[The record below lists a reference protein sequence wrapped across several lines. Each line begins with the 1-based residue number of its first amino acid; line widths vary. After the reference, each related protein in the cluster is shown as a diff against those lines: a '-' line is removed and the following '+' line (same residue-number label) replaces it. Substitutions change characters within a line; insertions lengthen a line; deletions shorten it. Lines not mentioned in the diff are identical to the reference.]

1 MAEKLTIDKNHFLVY
16 QTINE
21 LNQCTNEVFLNSNDF
36 RDAVPL
42 ANPDASRYYYMDLNW
57 DDESLSFEGNDGQLH
72 QLYNDAKGDTPSVLP
87 KYINTQ
93 YPQIDLPNYFESNNG
108 YTLRNFKLKEGANFY
123 ITNGDK
129 EQYNGLFSLYKNWNY
144 CYDKRLDYDSSTIH
158 YDSDQFNESGNFD
171 SSYYANYTDLS
182 DPAAEIK
189 IVNKPDYEN
198 NRIFH
203 KLKFYY
209 DSIDSSQDGSH
220 PVYIKNA
227 KTGEFEELGD
237 NVSLITFV
245 PIKVPPYNVSYGNRT
260 KQVLKWVLCVFCR
273 GEATSTDWT
282 KVNVEHNPRRVK
294 MEWRPI
300 HLKKGKSELTNDEY
314 LEFFNSYEYK
324 EPDSTD
330 VPAEDLIPIP
340 INDKDLQTVS
350 IEAYNIDYNREAD
363 NSGILYDN
371 REVQDTEEFTREL
384 RLFNTNLPTY
394 LIQQEPIYTI
404 SESGLGV
411 KVAENSFILM
421 DCEGYCLYCP
431 ELVEKYGIAFIRS
444 DWVYYDENHELCV
457 NVTEQEIKYYYN
469 LFVNNSQVYPYP
481 KGDIVN
487 GKIYSTKHLPL
498 EKLTPPD
505 YTDHSS
511 PPPEKCSENIIYNYF
526 DKYFNDHN
534 NTLNKGLNDGNWI
547 DLINYRTG
555 YTRQPALM
563 AAGENTPD
571 HFDNSLIANPLYCY
585 DEDLEIVVYEKAHID
600 SRLVEENKIYSH
612 YVRYR
617 IKKDAL
623 ENIEA
628 PKFQEVAFWKML
640 DGFPTLHTIRG
651 ETADRPVNGYL
662 TNHDY
667 NNATP
672 VVENNHIITKQ
683 IRYFITYTL
692 DVNIMPKEVNKCVP
706 GTWSACLNYKKGT
719 YRKTKVQ
726 VKNIIRDYTINQDEY
741 LNEELENR
749 IFVTPSEWYSENEQV
764 IDDEAETQDW
774 FWLNTISNWCRFEI
788 GADTTTAELHVWNG
802 MGTWDRFYDI
812 MAYYMQGDNYSLVK
826 KYLYS
831 KDFFIQGPMYAPGV
845 LQSCYVP
852 IKNYAGGDGQM
863 RYTSFV
869 LTKDSKSILYKT
881 KANMDYA
888 KAYHHN
894 DYNSYARAN
903 YGDPSHEQAELRGP
917 DKDLKRKYVIGS
929 ETQPVPCLTRGNNG
943 NLYLHY
949 HFVVQTNGREHG
961 ILRNIVNTINEK
973 GIEDISDLNS
983 KCKTIFGDGADKTI
997 DKDWKRYII
1006 KDTTEEFKSDIKDS
1020 SDETLFN
1027 SASLNSIKSG
1037 DKMKP
1042 ITLIAM
1048 RPNPTTSNK
1057 TIGDYL
1063 ERWNK

>member
-21 LNQCTNEVFLNSNDF
+21 LNQCTNEVFLKSSDF
-36 RDAVPL
+36 KDAVPL
-42 ANPDASRYYYMDLNW
+42 LNPDASRYYYMDLNW

-72 QLYNDAKGDTPSVLP
+72 QLKSSEEIGSTPSVLP
-87 KYINTQ
+87 KTMVYKPS
-93 YPQIDLPNYFESNNG
+93 YCKSDSG
-108 YTLRNFKLKEGANFY
+108 YTLRNFKLKPDTEMY
-123 ITNGDK
+123 IKDGDDYISYK
-129 EQYNGLFSLYKNWNY
+129 GVFSLQENWNY
-144 CYDKRLDYDSSTIH
+144 AYERYHKIIYTDSEVVK
-158 YDSDQFNESGNFD
+158 DSYQFD
-171 SSYYANYTDLS
+171 STYDFDSATYIKNPTYYEEEL
-182 DPAAEIK
+182 K
-189 IVNKPDYEN
+189 FVNKPAEGPDGIYHTLTCYEYGTYN
-198 NRIFH
+198 PIE
-203 KLKFYY
+203 
-209 DSIDSSQDGSH
+209 I
-220 PVYIKNA
+220 YIKNN
-227 KTGEFEELGD
+227 KTENDYIQLGD
-237 NVSLITFV
+237 NVSLVTFI
-245 PIKVPPYNVSYGNRT
+245 PYKTPPATSEYSSRNYTLS
-260 KQVLKWVLCVFCR
+260 WILCVFCR
-273 GEATSTDWT
+273 GEANSSDWEQ
-282 KVNVEHNPRRVK
+282 VNADHHPRRIK

-300 HLKKGKSELTNDEY
+300 HLANGKSLIYTPEKY
-314 LEFFNSYEYK
+314 KEFFNSYEYK

-330 VPAEDLIPIP
+330 VPSEDLVPASFA
-340 INDKDLQTVS
+340 DVQTVS

-363 NSGILYDN
+363 NSGVLYDN

-394 LIQQEPIYTI
+394 LIKQEPVYTI

-431 ELVEKYGIAFIRS
+431 ELLEKYGIAFIRS
-444 DWVYYDENHELCV
+444 DWVYYDENRELCV
-457 NVTEQEIKYYYN
+457 NVTEQEIKYYYKLLIEN
-469 LFVNNSQVYPYP
+469 GSGYEL
-481 KGDIVN
+481 GDITN
-487 GKIYSTKHLPL
+487 GHIYSTKYLPL
-498 EKLTPPD
+498 EKLTPQNGYSNDTSTPG
-505 YTDHSS
+505 
-511 PPPEKCSENIIYNYF
+511 KCSENIIYEFF
-526 DKYFNDHN
+526 DKYFNDFTNIERTGVDFN
-534 NTLNKGLNDGNWI
+534 NWFFLV
-547 DLINYRTG
+547 NYRTG
-555 YTRQPALM
+555 ANIYPSLMSCGEPAVTTNSRF
-563 AAGENTPD
+563 EN
-571 HFDNSLIANPLYCY
+571 HLLSNPLNC
-585 DEDLEIVVYEKAHID
+585 DNNFLEIAVYEQANID
-600 SRLVEENKIYSH
+600 SRLVEENKVYSH

-617 IKKDAL
+617 IQKSTNYAQG
-623 ENIEA
+623 

-667 NNATP
+667 NNTIP
-672 VVENNHIITKQ
+672 VWEDNHIITKQ
-683 IRYFITYTL
+683 IRYFITYNL

-706 GTWSACLNYKKGT
+706 GTWSACLDYKKGT

-749 IFVTPSEWYSENEQV
+749 IYVTPSEWYSENEQV
-764 IDDEAETQDW
+764 IDDEAEAQDW

-788 GADTTTAELHVWNG
+788 GTDTTTAELHVWNG
-802 MGTWDRFYDI
+802 MGTWDRFFDI

-831 KDFFIQGPMYAPGV
+831 MDFFIQGPMYSPGI

-852 IKNYAGGDGQM
+852 IKNFAGGDGQM
-863 RYTSFV
+863 RYTTFV

-903 YGDPSHEQAELRGP
+903 YGEPSQAQK
-917 DKDLKRKYVIGS
+917 DKRDVERDLKRKYVIGS

-1027 SASLNSIKSG
+1027 SASLNNIKSG
-1037 DKMKP
+1037 DKMEP

>member
-36 RDAVPL
+36 SDAVPL
-42 ANPDASRYYYMDLNW
+42 SDPEHAKYYYMDLVW
-57 DDESLSFEGNDGQLH
+57 DYYSLSFDGEDGQLH
-72 QLYNDAKGDTPSVLP
+72 KLYNYNNGDTPSVLP
-87 KYINTQ
+87 KYINTL
-93 YPQIDLPNYFESNNG
+93 YPQITLPDYFIGNNG

-123 ITNGDK
+123 ITNEDK
-129 EQYNGLFSLYKNWNY
+129 KQYNGLFSLHKNWNY
-144 CYDKRLDYDSSTIH
+144 CMDRYKKLDYDSSTIQ
-158 YDSDQFNESGNFD
+158 YDSEQFNERRNFD
-171 SSYYANYTDLS
+171 SSDYANFKNLS
-182 DPAAEIK
+182 DPLAEIK
-189 IVNKPDYEN
+189 IVNEPEHKND
-198 NRIFH
+198 RIYH

-227 KTGEFEELGD
+227 KTGEFEELGE
-237 NVSLITFV
+237 NVSFITFV
-245 PIKVPPYNVSYGNRT
+245 PIKVPPYNESYGNRNNY
-260 KQVLKWVLCVFCR
+260 VLKWVLCVFCR
-273 GEATSTDWT
+273 GEATSTDWE
-282 KVNVEHNPRRVK
+282 KVNETVNPRRVK

-314 LEFFNSYEYK
+314 LEFFKSYEYK
-324 EPDSTD
+324 EPVSTD
-330 VPAEDLIPIP
+330 VPSEDLIPI
-340 INDKDLQTVS
+340 NGTDLQTVS

-394 LIQQEPIYTI
+394 LIQQEPVYTI

-431 ELVEKYGIAFIRS
+431 ELLEKYGIAFIRS
-444 DWVYYDENHELCV
+444 DWVYYDENRELCV
-457 NVTEQEIKYYYN
+457 NVTEQEIKYYYK
-469 LFVNNSQVYPYP
+469 LLIGDGYEL
-481 KGDIVN
+481 GDITN
-487 GKIYSTKHLPL
+487 GHIYSTKYLPL
-498 EKLTPPD
+498 EKLTPQNG
-505 YTDHSS
+505 YTAT
-511 PPPEKCSENIIYNYF
+511 PGKCSENIIYEFF
-526 DKYFNDHN
+526 DKYFNDFTNIERTGVDFN
-534 NTLNKGLNDGNWI
+534 NWFFLA
-547 DLINYRTG
+547 NYRTG
-555 YTRQPALM
+555 ANIYPSLMSCGEPAVTTNSRF
-563 AAGENTPD
+563 EN
-571 HFDNSLIANPLYCY
+571 HLLSNPLNCDNNY
-585 DEDLEIVVYEKAHID
+585 LEIAVYEQANID
-600 SRLVEENKIYSH
+600 SRLVEENKVYSH

-617 IKKDAL
+617 IQKSTSYAQG
-623 ENIEA
+623 
-628 PKFQEVAFWKML
+628 PRFQEVAFWKML

-651 ETADRPVNGYL
+651 ETADRPVNWHL

-667 NNATP
+667 NNAIP
-672 VVENNHIITKQ
+672 VWEDNHIITKQ
-683 IRYFITYTL
+683 VRYFITYTL

-749 IFVTPSEWYSENEQV
+749 IYVTPSEWYAENGHV
-764 IDDEAETQDW
+764 IDDEAEVQDW

-831 KDFFIQGPMYAPGV
+831 MDFFIQGPMYSPGI

-852 IKNYAGGDGQM
+852 IKNFSGGDGQM
-863 RYTSFV
+863 RYTTFV

-903 YGDPSHEQAELRGP
+903 YGNPSQAQKELR
-917 DKDLKRKYVIGS
+917 DVERDLKRKYVIGS

-973 GIEDISDLNS
+973 GLEDISDLNS

>member
-21 LNQCTNEVFLNSNDF
+21 LNQCINEVFLNSNDF

-42 ANPDASRYYYMDLNW
+42 SNPDTSRYYYMDLNW
-57 DDESLSFEGNDGQLH
+57 DDFSLSFEGNEGQLH
-72 QLYNDAKGDTPSVLP
+72 QLKSSEEIGSTPSVLP
-87 KYINTQ
+87 KSMVDKPSYCND
-93 YPQIDLPNYFESNNG
+93 YKG
-108 YTLRNFKLKEGANFY
+108 YTLRNFKLKPDTEMYLKNDNDY
-123 ITNGDK
+123 ISYKGV
-129 EQYNGLFSLYKNWNY
+129 FSLQENWNY
-144 CYDKRLDYDSSTIH
+144 SYERYHKIEYTDTEVINDSWQFEYTH
-158 YDSDQFNESGNFD
+158 DFDSDTYIKNPI
-171 SSYYANYTDLS
+171 YYEEEEL
-182 DPAAEIK
+182 K
-189 IVNKPDYEN
+189 FVNKPVNGTNGIYHTLTCYKYGTYN
-198 NRIFH
+198 P
-203 KLKFYY
+203 
-209 DSIDSSQDGSH
+209 IDI
-220 PVYIKNA
+220 YIKNN
-227 KTGEFEELGD
+227 KTENDYIQLGD
-237 NVSLITFV
+237 NVSLVTF
-245 PIKVPPYNVSYGNRT
+245 IPYKTPSFTSEHSPRDYT
-260 KQVLKWVLCVFCR
+260 LSWILCVFCR
-273 GEATSTDWT
+273 GEANSSNWEEVD
-282 KVNVEHNPRRVK
+282 EDHNPRRIK

-300 HLKKGKSELTNDEY
+300 HLANGNTLIYTPEKYK
-314 LEFFNSYEYK
+314 EFFNSYEYK

-330 VPAEDLIPIP
+330 VPA
-340 INDKDLQTVS
+340 KDLVPASFADVQTVS

-394 LIQQEPIYTI
+394 LIQQEPVYTI
-404 SESGLGV
+404 SESGLGL

-431 ELVEKYGIAFIRS
+431 ELVEKYGIAFIKS
-444 DWVYYDENHELCV
+444 DWVYYDENQELCV
-457 NVTEQEIKYYYN
+457 NVTQQEIESYYK
-469 LFVNNSQVYPYP
+469 LFNEAGSGYEL
-481 KGDIVN
+481 GDITN
-487 GKIYSTKHLPL
+487 GHIYSTKYLPL
-498 EKLTPPD
+498 EKLTPQIGYSND
-505 YTDHSS
+505 TDT
-511 PPPEKCSENIIYNYF
+511 PGKCSENIIYEYF
-526 DKYFNDHN
+526 DKYFNDYN
-534 NTLNKGLNDGNWI
+534 NIARTTGLDFNNWFF
-547 DLINYRTG
+547 LVNYRTG
-555 YTRQPALM
+555 ANIYPSLM
-563 AAGENTPD
+563 ACGEQSNPR
-571 HFDNSLIANPLYCY
+571 FENQLLANPLNCY
-585 DEDLEIVVYEKAHID
+585 DDYLEIVVYEQANID
-600 SRLVEENKIYSH
+600 SRLVDKNKIYSH

-617 IKKDAL
+617 IPKSTSYAQG
-623 ENIEA
+623 

-651 ETADRPVNGYL
+651 ETADRPVNWYL

-667 NNATP
+667 NNAIP
-672 VVENNHIITKQ
+672 VWEDNHIITKQ
-683 IRYFITYTL
+683 VRYFITYTL

-741 LNEELENR
+741 LDEELENR
-749 IFVTPSEWYSENEQV
+749 IYVTPSEWYSENGQV
-764 IDDEAETQDW
+764 IDDEAEAQDW

-831 KDFFIQGPMYAPGV
+831 MDFFIQGPMYSPGI

-852 IKNYAGGDGQM
+852 IKNFAGGDGQM
-863 RYTSFV
+863 RYTTFV

-903 YGDPSHEQAELRGP
+903 YGNPSQAQKELR
-917 DKDLKRKYVIGS
+917 DVERDLKRKYVIGS

-1006 KDTTEEFKSDIKDS
+1006 KDTAEEFKSDIKDL
-1020 SDETLFN
+1020 SDETIFN

>member
-42 ANPDASRYYYMDLNW
+42 SNPDTSRYYYMDLNW

-72 QLYNDAKGDTPSVLP
+72 ELKHTEEKGSTPSVLP
-87 KYINTQ
+87 KRMVDKPSYCTD
-93 YPQIDLPNYFESNNG
+93 YDG
-108 YTLRNFKLKEGANFY
+108 YTLRNFKLKPDTEMYLKMGNDY
-123 ITNGDK
+123 ISYKGV
-129 EQYNGLFSLYKNWNY
+129 FSLQENWNY
-144 CYDKRLDYDSSTIH
+144 AYERYHKIEYTDPEVVRDSWQFDHTH
-158 YDSDQFNESGNFD
+158 DFDSDTYIKNPI
-171 SSYYANYTDLS
+171 YYEEEL
-182 DPAAEIK
+182 K
-189 IVNKPDYEN
+189 FVNKPVNGTNGIYNTLTCYEYGTHN
-198 NRIFH
+198 PIE
-203 KLKFYY
+203 
-209 DSIDSSQDGSH
+209 I
-220 PVYIKNA
+220 YIKNN
-227 KTGEFEELGD
+227 KTENDYIQLGD
-237 NVSLITFV
+237 NVSLVTFI
-245 PIKVPPYNVSYGNRT
+245 PYKTPPFTSEHSYREYT
-260 KQVLKWVLCVFCR
+260 LSWILCVFCR
-273 GEATSTDWT
+273 GEANSSDWEQ
-282 KVNVEHNPRRVK
+282 VNAGQNPRRIK

-300 HLKKGKSELTNDEY
+300 HLANGKTLIYSPEKY
-314 LEFFNSYEYK
+314 KEFFNSYEYK

-330 VPAEDLIPIP
+330 VPAEDLVPASFA
-340 INDKDLQTVS
+340 DVQTVS

-371 REVQDTEEFTREL
+371 REVQDTEEYTREL

-394 LIQQEPIYTI
+394 LIQQEPVYTI
-404 SESGLGV
+404 SESGLGI

-421 DCEGYCLYCP
+421 DYEGHCLYCP
-431 ELVEKYGIAFIRS
+431 ELLEKYGIAFIRS
-444 DWVYYDENHELCV
+444 DWVYYDENRELCV
-457 NVTEQEIKYYYN
+457 NVTQQEIEFYYR
-469 LFVNNSQVYPYP
+469 LFKDDDSGYEF
-481 KGDIVN
+481 GDITN
-487 GKIYSTKHLPL
+487 GHIYSTKYLAL
-498 EKLTPPD
+498 EKLTPQNG
-505 YTDHSS
+505 YSNHTDT
-511 PPPEKCSENIIYNYF
+511 PGKCSENIIYDYF
-526 DKYFNDHN
+526 DKYFNDYN
-534 NTLNKGLNDGNWI
+534 NIESTGVDFNNWFF
-547 DLINYRTG
+547 LVNYRTG
-555 YTRQPALM
+555 ANVYPSLM
-563 AAGENTPD
+563 SCGEQS
-571 HFDNSLIANPLYCY
+571 NSRFENRLVSNPLNCDDNY
-585 DEDLEIVVYEKAHID
+585 LEIVVYEQAHIY
-600 SRLVEENKIYSH
+600 SRLVDENKIYSH

-617 IKKDAL
+617 IPKSTSYAQG
-623 ENIEA
+623 

-651 ETADRPVNGYL
+651 ETADRPVNWHL
-662 TNHDY
+662 TEHDY
-667 NNATP
+667 NNTIP
-672 VVENNHIITKQ
+672 VWEDNHIITKQ

-726 VKNIIRDYTINQDEY
+726 VRNIIRDYTINQDEY

-749 IFVTPSEWYSENEQV
+749 IYVTPSEWYSENGQV
-764 IDDEAETQDW
+764 IDDETETQDW

-788 GADTTTAELHVWNG
+788 GSDTTTAELHVWNG

-831 KDFFIQGPMYAPGV
+831 KDFFIQGPMYAPGI
-845 LQSCYVP
+845 LQSCYIP
-852 IKNYAGGDGQM
+852 IKNFAGGDGQM
-863 RYTSFV
+863 RYTTFV

-894 DYNSYARAN
+894 DYNSFSRAN
-903 YGDPSHEQAELRGP
+903 YGNPSPAQLNKRDVE
-917 DKDLKRKYVIGS
+917 KDLKRKYVIGS

-973 GIEDISDLNS
+973 GLEDIRDLNS